1 MTEGSRTG
9 ILKRQSPGRIIAA
22 GFVVL
27 IFLGSLLLMLP
38 CSVRE
43 GVEVRYLDMLYTSTS
58 AVCVTGLAVVDFGST
73 FTAVGKVILALL
85 VQVGGLGVTAVGAGI
100 IIAIGKRVDLK
111 TRDMVR
117 ESMNMGTRKGV
128 VLFVRDIF
136 FTTVLFEIS
145 GAVLSFFVFIKKYPI
160 PEAVGYS
167 LFHAIA
173 AFNNSGMD
181 IFGSGE
187 NLMSYRD
194 DVLLNVVTCGMT
206 ALGGIGF
213 LVIREVWSKRFRWKK
228 FSMHTKVVLSVSF
241 SLMISGTL
249 LLKMTEKIS
258 WLGAFFY
265 SVSARTAGFS
275 TYPLREFSNGGVI
288 VLLVLM
294 FIGASPGST
303 GGGIKTS
310 TLFVLIQGVRKAAT
324 NKAEKG
330 FHYAIP
336 ENAFRKAS
344 VVTMLS
350 AAVIIGGTF
359 GMAVLEPDMELK
371 DLLFEITSAFAT
383 VGLSVGITPELCDG
397 SKILSI
403 CIMYIGRLGPLT
415 VASLWHYTK
424 GERIR
429 YPEGNISIG

>member
-1 MTEGSRTG
+1 MTEGIRTG

-145 GAVLSFFVFIKKYPI
+145 GAVLSFFVFIKKYPF

-275 TYPLREFSNGGVI
+275 TYPLRGFSNGGVI